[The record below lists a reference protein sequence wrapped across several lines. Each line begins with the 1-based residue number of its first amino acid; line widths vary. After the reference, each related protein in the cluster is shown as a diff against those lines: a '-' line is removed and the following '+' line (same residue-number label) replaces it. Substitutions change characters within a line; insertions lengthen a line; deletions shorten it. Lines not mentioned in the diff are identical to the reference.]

1 MSIIA
6 VKMANGLNLWKL
18 KILTISQQSLLVN
31 NLTNGVN
38 HGKTPSSKNKPKTP
52 FPVKAVDKKINDAY
66 TKKEVDRLKNLV
78 ARQDDLIAQMLDEIN
93 DQKNTAEVLRDECNQ
108 LDEKIDS
115 YREILKTLLEITE

>member
-1 MSIIA
+1 MS
-6 VKMANGLNLWKL
+6 
-18 KILTISQQSLLVN
+18 
-31 NLTNGVN
+31 
-38 HGKTPSSKNKPKTP
+38 KTPSSKNEPK
-52 FPVKAVDKKINDAY
+52 FPVNKVDKKINDAY

-78 ARQDDLIAQMLDEIN
+78 ARQDDIILQMQDEIN

>member
-1 MSIIA
+1 
-6 VKMANGLNLWKL
+6 MAR
-18 KILTISQQSLLVN
+18 TI
-31 NLTNGVN
+31 G
-38 HGKTPSSKNKPKTP
+38 SKNKPKTP

-78 ARQDDLIAQMLDEIN
+78 ARQDDIILQMQDEIN

-115 YREILKTLLEITE
+115 YREIIKTILEISE

>member
-1 MSIIA
+1 
-6 VKMANGLNLWKL
+6 MAR
-18 KILTISQQSLLVN
+18 
-31 NLTNGVN
+31 
-38 HGKTPSSKNKPKTP
+38 TPSSKNKPKTP

-78 ARQDDLIAQMLDEIN
+78 ARQDDIILQMQDEIN

-115 YREILKTLLEITE
+115 YREIIKTILEITE

>member
-1 MSIIA
+1 
-6 VKMANGLNLWKL
+6 MAR
-18 KILTISQQSLLVN
+18 
-31 NLTNGVN
+31 
-38 HGKTPSSKNKPKTP
+38 TPSSKNKPKTP

-78 ARQDDLIAQMLDEIN
+78 ARQDDIILQMQDEIN

-115 YREILKTLLEITE
+115 YREIIKTILEISE